1 MDDLQWVY
9 RHLVVDG
16 LAAGPGEPCVVLEIA
31 SEASAAQRAGAA
43 AEQIDALFE
52 QYPNL
57 SAVVV
62 YADATLIG
70 TATREQ
76 PDAPDSDQGLHAP
89 SSRYRNTGGDRTIL
103 PGQSQHYEVLR
114 YTCPRCARGLY
125 TVAPTPPE
133 CPVCHINGEPT
144 P

>member
-1 MDDLQWVY
+1 MDDLQWMY
-9 RHLVVDG
+9 RHVVVDG
-16 LAAGPGEPCVVLEIA
+16 LAAGEGEPFVVIVVPP
-31 SEASAAQRAGAA
+31 EASAAQRAGDA

-52 QYPNL
+52 RYSSL
-57 SAVVV
+57 SAVTV
-62 YADATLIG
+62 YVEGILIG

-76 PDAPDSDQGLHAP
+76 SGATDPDQGVHGP
-89 SSRYRNTGGDRTIL
+89 SSWYRNSGGDRTIL
-103 PGQSQHYEVLR
+103 PGQSRRYEVLR

-133 CPVCHINGEPT
+133 CPVCHLNGRPA